1 MARVYTYSFEDASLT
16 ISHPGFGTY
25 TAYGTGI
32 GDITISYSNDVT
44 YHNVAADLAVVVSKW
59 VARNGS
65 VQLNIL
71 QSSDFNEWLKKFAA
85 FLEEAPTD
93 QFALATMDI
102 KNKSTGDNYH
112 CTGVSHQKR
121 ADNSFQSQAQNR
133 TWNMMCANISG

>member
-1 MARVYTYSFEDASLT
+1 MSRVYTYSFEDTSLT

-32 GDITISYSNDVT
+32 GDITISYANDVT

-65 VQLNIL
+65 VQMNIL

-85 FLEEAPTD
+85 FLEEASTD

-102 KNKSTGDNYH
+102 KNKSTGDTYH

-133 TWNMMCANISG
+133 SWTMMCANISG

>member
-1 MARVYTYSFEDASLT
+1 MARVYTYSFEDTSLT

-121 ADNSFQSQAQNR
+121 ADNNFQSQAQNR

>member
-1 MARVYTYSFEDASLT
+1 MARVYTYSFEDTSLT

-32 GDITISYSNDVT
+32 GDITISYANDVT

-59 VARNGS
+59 VARNGN
-65 VQLNIL
+65 VQMNIL

-102 KNKSTGDNYH
+102 KNKSTGETYH

-133 TWNMMCANISG
+133 TWTMLCANISG

>member
-1 MARVYTYSFEDASLT
+1 MARVYTYTFEDTSLT

-32 GDITISYSNDVT
+32 GDITISYANDVT
-44 YHNVAADLAVVVSKW
+44 YHNVASDLAVVVSKW
-59 VARNGS
+59 VARNGN
-65 VQLNIL
+65 VQMNIL
-71 QSSDFNEWLKKFAA
+71 QSSDFNDWLKRFAA
-85 FLEEAPTD
+85 FLEESPTD

-102 KNKSTGDNYH
+102 KNKSTGDTYH

-133 TWNMMCANISG
+133 TWTMMCANISG

>member
-1 MARVYTYSFEDASLT
+1 MARVYTYSFEDTSLT

-121 ADNSFQSQAQNR
+121 ADNSFQSKAQNR

>member
-1 MARVYTYSFEDASLT
+1 MARVYTYSFEDTSLT

-32 GDITISYSNDVT
+32 GDITISYANDVT
-44 YHNVAADLAVVVSKW
+44 YHNVASDLAVVVSKW
-59 VARNGS
+59 VARNGN
-65 VQLNIL
+65 VQMNIL
-71 QSSDFNEWLKKFAA
+71 QSSDFNDWLKRFAA
-85 FLEEAPTD
+85 FLEESPTD

-102 KNKSTGDNYH
+102 KNKSTGDTYH

-133 TWNMMCANISG
+133 TWTMMCANISG

>member
-1 MARVYTYSFEDASLT
+1 MARVYTYSFEDTSLT

-32 GDITISYSNDVT
+32 GDISVSYSNDVT
-44 YHNVAADLAVVVSKW
+44 YHNVASDLAVVVSKW
-59 VARNGS
+59 VARNGN
-65 VQLNIL
+65 VQMNIL

-102 KNKSTGDNYH
+102 KNKSTGDSYH
-112 CTGVSHQKR
+112 CTGVSHKKR
-121 ADNSFQSQAQNR
+121 ADNNLQSQAQNR
-133 TWNMMCANISG
+133 TWTMMCANISG

>member
-1 MARVYTYSFEDASLT
+1 MARVYTYSFEDTSLT

-65 VQLNIL
+65 VQLNII

-133 TWNMMCANISG
+133 TWTMMCANISG

>member
-1 MARVYTYSFEDASLT
+1 MARVYTFSFEDTSLT

-121 ADNSFQSQAQNR
+121 ADNNFQSQAQNR

>member
-1 MARVYTYSFEDASLT
+1 MARVYTYSFEDTSLT

-32 GDITISYSNDVT
+32 GDITISYENNVT
-44 YHNVAADLAVVVSKW
+44 YHNVASDLAVVVSKW
-59 VARNGS
+59 VARNGN
-65 VQLNIL
+65 VQMNIL

-102 KNKSTGDNYH
+102 KNKSTGDSYH

-133 TWNMMCANISG
+133 TWTMMCANISG

>member
-1 MARVYTYSFEDASLT
+1 MARVYTYSFEDTSLT

-65 VQLNIL
+65 VQLNII

>member
-1 MARVYTYSFEDASLT
+1 MARVYTYSFEDTSLT

-133 TWNMMCANISG
+133 TWNMMCANISS

>member
-1 MARVYTYSFEDASLT
+1 MARGYTYSFEDTSLT

-32 GDITISYSNDVT
+32 GDITISYANDVT

-59 VARNGS
+59 VARNGN
-65 VQLNIL
+65 VQMNIL

-102 KNKSTGDNYH
+102 KNKSTGDTYH

-133 TWNMMCANISG
+133 TWTMMCANISG

>member
-1 MARVYTYSFEDASLT
+1 MARVYTYSFEDTSLT

-32 GDITISYSNDVT
+32 GDISISYANDVT

-59 VARNGS
+59 VARNGT
-65 VQLNIL
+65 VQMNIL

-85 FLEEAPTD
+85 FLEEAPND

-102 KNKSTGDNYH
+102 KNKSTGDTYH

-133 TWNMMCANISG
+133 TWSMMCANISG

>member
-1 MARVYTYSFEDASLT
+1 MARVYTYSFEDTSLT

-32 GDITISYSNDVT
+32 GDITISYANDVT

-59 VARNGS
+59 VARNGN
-65 VQLNIL
+65 VQMNIL

-85 FLEEAPTD
+85 FLEEASTD

-102 KNKSTGDNYH
+102 KNKSTGDTYH

-133 TWNMMCANISG
+133 TWTMMCANISG

>member
-1 MARVYTYSFEDASLT
+1 MARVYTYSFEDTSLT

-32 GDITISYSNDVT
+32 GDITISYANDVT

-59 VARNGS
+59 VARNGN
-65 VQLNIL
+65 VQMNIL
-71 QSSDFNEWLKKFAA
+71 QSSDFNDWLKRFAA
-85 FLEEAPTD
+85 FLEESPTD

-102 KNKSTGDNYH
+102 KNKSTGDTYH

-133 TWNMMCANISG
+133 TWTMMCANISG